1 MQCALCDR
9 YVSVREQ
16 RGGGKKK
23 ETRTGIFCCVKKRK
37 IQFTFYRG
45 SVRWLADGTLTNTDV
60 MTLRKGQTLL
70 YDVFCIVLSRRLG
83 LKSLWTS
90 RAQSGRARSSRS
102 LAAVSFDFVAPATT
116 VQTR

>member
-1 MQCALCDR
+1 M
-9 YVSVREQ
+9 REQ

-60 MTLRKGQTLL
+60 MT
-70 YDVFCIVLSRRLG
+70 
-83 LKSLWTS
+83 
-90 RAQSGRARSSRS
+90 
-102 LAAVSFDFVAPATT
+102 
-116 VQTR
+116 